1 MLSFGIFVSGSKMI
15 YCIRHGQTDWNSE
28 KRMQGITDIPLND
41 RGIFEA
47 RLAAKEVSKI
57 KWDRIISSPLS
68 RACQTAEILNQRI
81 GLQIETD
88 ERLAELNL
96 GNLEGKSLSLLT
108 PRMWE
113 ILGKEPQKIK
123 AEGLPA
129 AYDRIDDFMRALDF
143 SKNTLIITHSGLFR
157 AIAYYMQNPNGF
169 NYDAFSPRYRD
180 LGIPNTT
187 LIPVKPIDLD
197 FLRGMKYNTQNSKG

>member
-1 MLSFGIFVSGSKMI
+1 MLYF
-15 YCIRHGQTDWNSE
+15 IRHGQTDWNAQ
-28 KRMQGITDIPLND
+28 KRIQGITDIPLNN

-47 RLAAKEVSKI
+47 RLAAHEVSKI

-68 RACQTAEILNQRI
+68 RAYQTAEILNQRI

-88 ERLAELNL
+88 DRLAELNL

-113 ILGKEPQKIK
+113 ILGKAPQKIR

-129 AYDRIDDFMRALDF
+129 AFDRIDDFMRTFDY
-143 SKNTLIITHSGLFR
+143 SQNTLVVTHSGLFR
-157 AIAYYMQNPNGF
+157 VVAYYMQNPNGF
-169 NYDAFSPRYRD
+169 NYDTFSPRYRD

-187 LIPVKPIDLD
+187 LIPIEKCNLKKIL
-197 FLRGMKYNTQNSKG
+197 THSKNYDR